1 MKLQNIKTYLE
12 GKTTEQESAYILN
25 WLKNPGHEEECRKIL
40 GEIWVNHDMHLRG
53 TKPDFD
59 QMLHQI
65 HHQINLQEIPGQLQ
79 KAGSANKMTRFYL
92 AFSKIAAILIIPLL
106 LVSIWMYLNKVNTTN
121 LLTSVSVHEIYTKP
135 GTRTK
140 IDLSDGT
147 KVWLND
153 GTTFRYPELF
163 TGENREVFVD
173 GEAYFEVRSNP
184 QKPFVV
190 DNKMIR
196 TVVTG
201 THFNING
208 YAADQF
214 FEATLS
220 EGKVS
225 LEKDKQNFSMSPGEQ
240 VQYDALTNVMI
251 KKNVNPENAVAWIN
265 GMLIFK
271 DEKLETAIKKLGR
284 WYNVEIILSDKV
296 LNNYL
301 LTGTFQHEQLDQTLK
316 LISLALPVRFEYEK
330 VTKPSEIQR
339 TIYMRRK

>member
-1 MKLQNIKTYLE
+1 MKYIPNLE
-12 GKTTEQESAYILN
+12 REQKLICQTE
-25 WLKNPGHEEECRKIL
+25 R
-40 GEIWVNHDMHLRG
+40 
-53 TKPDFD
+53 
-59 QMLHQI
+59 
-65 HHQINLQEIPGQLQ
+65 
-79 KAGSANKMTRFYL
+79 RF
-92 AFSKIAAILIIPLL
+92 
-106 LVSIWMYLNKVNTTN
+106 
-121 LLTSVSVHEIYTKP
+121 
-135 GTRTK
+135 G
-140 IDLSDGT
+140 
-147 KVWLND
+147 LND
-153 GTTFRYPELF
+153 GTIFRYPERF

-190 DNKMIR
+190 DNKMIK

-208 YAADQF
+208 YSADRF

-225 LEKDKQNFSMSPGEQ
+225 LEKGKQNFSMSPGEQ
-240 VQYDALTNVMI
+240 VQYDVQTNVI
-251 KKNVNPENAVAWIN
+251 VKKNVNPENAVAWIN

-284 WYNVEIILSDKV
+284 WYNVEIILSDKG
-296 LNNYL
+296 LNSYL
-301 LTGTFQHEQLDQTLK
+301 LTGTFQHEKLYQTLK
-316 LISLALPVRFEYEK
+316 LISLALPVKFEYEK

>member
-1 MKLQNIKTYLE
+1 MNFQNIKTYLE
-12 GKTTEQESAYILN
+12 GKTTEQESADILN
-25 WLKNPGHEEECRKIL
+25 WLKNPDHEEECRNIL

-65 HHQINLQEIPGQLQ
+65 HHQINLQELPGQLQ
-79 KAGSANKMTRFYL
+79 KARSANKMTRFYL
-92 AFSKIAAILIIPLL
+92 TFSKIAAVLIIPLL
-106 LVSIWMYLNKVNTTN
+106 LVSIWMFLNTVNTTN

-153 GTTFRYPELF
+153 GTIFRYPERF

-190 DNKMIR
+190 DNKMIK

-240 VQYDALTNVMI
+240 VQYDALTNVI
-251 KKNVNPENAVAWIN
+251 
-265 GMLIFK
+265 
-271 DEKLETAIKKLGR
+271 D
-284 WYNVEIILSDKV
+284 
-296 LNNYL
+296 
-301 LTGTFQHEQLDQTLK
+301 
-316 LISLALPVRFEYEK
+316 
-330 VTKPSEIQR
+330 
-339 TIYMRRK
+339 